1 MNTVNK
7 KEKKTSLKR
16 TVTEWII
23 ILSVMGGIYY
33 SGYAPEVI
41 GTLQRGLLAT
51 GILRP
56 DTDIDPAEVLPAQYN
71 FILINE
77 EGDRIPFSEFQ
88 GKTIFL
94 NFWATWC
101 PPCIAEMPNIQKL
114 YKDLGDTD
122 NLAFVMLSLDEDPE
136 KAKAFIRRKEFD
148 FPIYFPGSRR
158 PGVYNSTA
166 IPTTYVISPDG
177 EIVLE
182 KKGMSNY
189 NTQDF
194 KDFLLSL

>member
-1 MNTVNK
+1 MSTE
-7 KEKKTSLKR
+7 EKKKKKPSLKR
-16 TVTEWII
+16 TVIEWVI

-56 DTDIDPAEVLPAQYN
+56 DTDIDPEEVVPAQFN
-71 FILINE
+71 FTIIDEAGN
-77 EGDRIPFSEFQ
+77 RIPFQEFQ

-114 YKDLGDTD
+114 YEDLGD
-122 NLAFVMLSLDEDPE
+122 NEELAFILLSLDEDPD
-136 KAKAFIRRKEFD
+136 KAKAFIERKEFD
-148 FPIYFPGSRR
+148 FPIYFLSGRR

-166 IPTTYVISPDG
+166 IPTTYVISPEG
-177 EIVLE
+177 AIVLE

>member
-1 MNTVNK
+1 MK
-7 KEKKTSLKR
+7 KEKSSDQKNSLKR
-16 TVTEWII
+16 NIIEWVVIITVI
-23 ILSVMGGIYY
+23 GGIYF
-33 SGYAPEVI
+33 SGYGPEVI

-56 DTDIDPAEVLPAQYN
+56 DTDIDPEEVIPAWFN
-71 FILINE
+71 FTLENE
-77 EGDRIPFSEFQ
+77 SGELLSFSEFR

-114 YKDLGDTD
+114 YDDVGNQDDLV
-122 NLAFVMLSLDEDPE
+122 FVMLSLDEDPD
-136 KAKAFIRRKEFD
+136 KARAFVKRKEFD
-148 FPIYFPGSRR
+148 FPIYFLRSRR

-166 IPTTYVISPDG
+166 IPTTYVISPEG

-189 NTQDF
+189 NTDEF
-194 KDFLLSL
+194 REFLLSL